1 VAALRS
7 SDLPIG
13 LQPDTVPRTVGALDL
28 GPGDR
33 VVLATDGAL
42 ALDGVGDVQGLG
54 ALAVAHPEDLV
65 AHVRSLVLVGGDGA
79 DVAVV
84 VLTRT

>member
-1 VAALRS
+1 M
-7 SDLPIG
+7 
-13 LQPDTVPRTVGALDL
+13 
-28 GPGDR
+28 
-33 VVLATDGAL
+33 LATDGAL

-65 AHVRSLVLVGGDGA
+65 AHVRSLVPVGGDGA